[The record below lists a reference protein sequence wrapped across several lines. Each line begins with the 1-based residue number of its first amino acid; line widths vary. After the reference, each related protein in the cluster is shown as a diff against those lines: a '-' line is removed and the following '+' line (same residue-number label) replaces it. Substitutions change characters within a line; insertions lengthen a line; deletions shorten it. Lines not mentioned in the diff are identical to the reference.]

1 MSDAPL
7 PTGQFNRPPRIHL
20 PSIPRE
26 EVTIPPPPTL
36 PEHRGPGWLISIIPV
51 LGIGVMGLFYLTRA
65 GDGGSALF
73 AIPLFVLAMF
83 TIGGTILAFRWR
95 RKDTKRRGDQ
105 NTLDYIRVLDRKR
118 ARLQASHNAQ
128 YAILRD
134 NFPDPQTNLSRA
146 LSRNPNLWERR
157 PDDTDFLAFRLGIGR
172 IPSVVPIQPPDP
184 DIDSPE
190 LTRAIDLVDTYR
202 WLENAPVSANLI
214 DDFSIGFAGH
224 RDLTVNAVRSIVAH
238 LAMTHTP
245 NDLQIHL
252 VAPQTAYDEWR
263 WMEWLPHTNQSQSGK
278 GDWLAFDNNGI
289 RRLMGTLSQIVDE
302 RLKQPDAM
310 QAPHLLLIV
319 DDPHLIDNEAVYSR
333 ILRDGEM
340 VSASIICIVKDFD
353 NIPGDCVTVIDVGDD
368 GRFRCLRT
376 GEQSTSVEGYQID
389 SLALSASEHIARAL
403 SSVNMREVGGSG
415 RIPRYVDFLELY
427 GVNRVEEI
435 RDVLSFRWH
444 RPVHEGHLPYPIPLG
459 RESLAVD
466 TYLHLDEDHHGPHG
480 VLAGTTGSG
489 KSELLQTLVTALA
502 IEHDPRLVNFLL
514 IDFKGGSS
522 FRVFEQLPHTVG
534 MVTNLDGV
542 LVERALEALKSE
554 INSRQQF
561 LKKTSMRDIVQ
572 YHRFYSRSL
581 QDLQNPI
588 YQPLPHLFIIVDEFA
603 QLAKEMPNFLSE
615 LVRIAQVGRSL
626 GLHLILGTQSPMDV
640 ITDEMN
646 ANLQFRI
653 CLRVQN
659 AESSRAMLR
668 RPDAAYLPAGW
679 AGRGYFQVGERGVY
693 KQFQTAYVGGD
704 YGQVDNLNEPL
715 VLELITEQGET
726 IDLLPSEGDEIND
739 LPNDEPYTTAH
750 AITNTIEAY
759 AERNKIPARPPL
771 LLPPLTTQIT
781 LSEPFETSQIVGWN
795 GHTWL
800 HAGHDQNGN
809 PIPLGS
815 APVGMVDDV
824 YTQKQYPLWVHL
836 NTSQQSDG
844 RNGHVLVMGGP
855 GTGKTTFL
863 RTLAISQALLHS
875 PDRLHM
881 YFLSFTGSGLN
892 DLGMLPHAE
901 EVIHGIETERVRRLF
916 GRLLTI
922 LNERQSGQVSSHT
935 PTIVLCVDQYEQ
947 LRDTYYEQH
956 IHDFERLINEGRAV
970 GIYVVI
976 TANSITS
983 IPDRL
988 RSMIQQRIALQLGNP
1003 TDYLMAVGNINT
1015 RDDEQLPKGRGWV
1028 YNSPPL
1034 ICQISLPVRGTA
1046 VDNQDMSRMTADI
1059 IQELRRASRSGPSA
1073 LRELPPKIPL
1083 DALPLA
1089 ETTERLETII
1099 GRVDND
1105 NLSPFALDWAE
1116 QGPHFLVTGPPGTG
1130 KTNLLHV
1137 AVLSSA
1143 QQLPPDKLRIV
1154 LVDFT
1159 GRSLRALEPLKHVV
1173 TRVTDMMGLETQL
1186 NRLNREMNSLYQ
1198 RWNDK
1203 EIPDEI
1209 PRTLVIIDDYEVVS
1223 DAMSNNFEMFAQ
1235 LRDHIRLHSELG
1247 LHFWVAGY
1255 LDRIGDPFIKQLL
1268 LRRSG
1273 FGMSVKDSLHNL
1285 NIRTTG
1291 LTNEA
1296 MPAGRAFYAQ
1306 HNAITVLQTA
1316 QVDNPPVLV
1325 NRVNQQL
1332 WRGYPKAAW
1341 GHIAGDD
1348 NAESDPI
1355 ADISDSTDDPQ
1366 TESSGGG
1373 DLDIDTDGLIQDLL
1387 GD

>member
-1 MSDAPL
+1 MTDSPL
-7 PTGQFNRPPRIHL
+7 KTGNFNRPPRIHL

-26 EVTIPPPPTL
+26 EMTIPPPPTL
-36 PEHRGPGWLISIIPV
+36 PEQRGPGWLISVIPV

-73 AIPLFVLAMF
+73 AIPLFVLALF
-83 TIGGTILAFRWR
+83 TVGGTILAFRWR
-95 RKDTKRRGDQ
+95 KKDTQRRRDQ
-105 NTLDYIRVLDRKR
+105 NTVDYIRQLDRKQ
-118 ARLQASHNAQ
+118 ARLQAAHNAQ
-128 YAILRD
+128 YAILQ
-134 NFPDPQTNLSRA
+134 NSFPDPQANLNRA

-157 PDDTDFLAFRLGIGR
+157 PDDTDFLAFRLGLGR
-172 IPSVVPIQPPDP
+172 LQSVVPIRPPDV
-184 DIDSPE
+184 DMDSPE
-190 LTRAIDLVDTYR
+190 LTRAIDLVNTYR
-202 WLENAPVSANLI
+202 WLENAPVSANLF
-214 DDFSIGFAGH
+214 DDFSTGYAGQ
-224 RDLTVNAVRSIVAH
+224 RDIAINAVRAMICH

-252 VAPQTAYDEWR
+252 VAPQSAYDEWR
-263 WMEWLPHTNQSQSGK
+263 WMEWLPHTSQHGSGK
-278 GDWLAFDNNGI
+278 GDWLAFDNDHI
-289 RRLMGTLSQIVDE
+289 RKLMGTLSQVVDE
-302 RLKQPDAM
+302 RLKQPNAM
-310 QAPHLLLIV
+310 QTPHLLLIV
-319 DDPHLIDNEAVYSR
+319 DDPHLVDTEAVYSTM
-333 ILRDGEM
+333 LREGEL
-340 VSASIICIVKDFD
+340 VSASIICIVNHFD
-353 NIPGDCVTVIDVGDD
+353 HIPGDCTTVVDIRDD

-376 GEQSTSVEGYQID
+376 GENAMSVDGYHID
-389 SLALSASEHIARAL
+389 QLSLSAAEHIARAL

-427 GVNRVEEI
+427 ALNKVEELH
-435 RDVLSFRWH
+435 DVLSFRWN
-444 RPVHEGHLPYPIPLG
+444 RPTHEGRLPYPIPLG

-502 IEHDPRLVNFLL
+502 IEHDPRLLNFLM

-522 FRVFEQLPHTVG
+522 FQVFADLPHTVG

-554 INSRQQF
+554 IHSRQQF

-572 YHRFYSRSL
+572 YHRFYSRTAEDYHSL
-581 QDLQNPI
+581 T
-588 YQPLPHLFIIVDEFA
+588 YQPMPHLFIIVDEFA
-603 QLAKEMPNFLSE
+603 QLAKEMPDFLQE

-693 KQFQTAYVGGD
+693 KQFQTAYVGAD
-704 YGQVDNLNEPL
+704 YGQIDYAHEPP
-715 VLELITEQGET
+715 VLELITDNGDT
-726 IDLLPSEGDEIND
+726 INLLPNSEQQDALGDE
-739 LPNDEPYTTAH
+739 PFTVAH
-750 AITNTIEAY
+750 AITDLIAAY
-759 AERNKIPARPPL
+759 SERNKIPQRPPL
-771 LLPPLTTQIT
+771 LLPPLANQIT
-781 LSEPFETSQIVGWN
+781 LAEPFANADIHGWN
-795 GHTWL
+795 GQTWQ
-800 HAGHDQNGN
+800 HAGNDHHGN
-809 PIPLGS
+809 LIPLGS
-815 APVGMVDDV
+815 APVGLIDDV
-824 YTQKQYPLWVHL
+824 YTQTQYPLWVHL

-855 GTGKTTFL
+855 GTGKTNFL

-875 PDRLHM
+875 PDRVHM

-901 EVIHGIETERVRRLF
+901 DVIHGIETERVRRLF

-922 LNERQSGQVSSHT
+922 LNDRQTGNTNSHV
-935 PTIVLCVDQYEQ
+935 PTIVLFVDQYEQ

-956 IHDFERLINEGRAV
+956 MPDFERLINEGRAV

-976 TANSITS
+976 TASSITS

-1003 TDYLMAVGNINT
+1003 TDYLIAVGNINMHE
-1015 RDDEQLPKGRGWV
+1015 DGQLPKGRGWV

-1034 ICQISLPVRGTA
+1034 ICQISLPVRQPV
-1046 VDNQDMSRMTADI
+1046 VDDQELSRMTIDMI
-1059 IQELRRASRSGPSA
+1059 HELRRASRGGPSP

-1083 DALPLA
+1083 DTLPLA
-1089 ETTERLETII
+1089 ETSDRLVTII
-1099 GRVDND
+1099 GRADD
-1105 NLSPFALDWAE
+1105 DHLTPFSLDWRE
-1116 QGPHFLVTGPPGTG
+1116 QGPHFLITGPPGTG
-1130 KTNLLHV
+1130 KTNLLYA
-1137 AVLSSA
+1137 AVLSA
-1143 QQLPPDKLRIV
+1143 VQQLPPDKLRIV

-1159 GRSLRALEPLKHVV
+1159 GRSLRALGSLKHVV
-1173 TRVTDMMGLETQL
+1173 THVIDLLELETQL
-1186 NRLNREMNSLYQ
+1186 NRLNREMNALYQ
-1198 RWNDK
+1198 QWHD
-1203 EIPDEI
+1203 DELTDDMPHTI
-1209 PRTLVIIDDYEVVS
+1209 VIMDDYEVIS
-1223 DAMSNNFEMFAQ
+1223 DAMTNSYEMFRQ
-1235 LRDHIRLHSELG
+1235 LRDHVRLHSELG

-1291 LTNEA
+1291 LTNDI
-1296 MPAGRAFYAQ
+1296 MPPGRAFYAQ
-1306 HNAITVLQTA
+1306 HNAVTVLQTA
-1316 QVDNPPVLV
+1316 LVDNPQLLV
-1325 NRVNQQL
+1325 NRINQQL
-1332 WRGYPKAAW
+1332 WGAYPAATW
-1341 GHIAGDD
+1341 NHIADKSSDD
-1348 NAESDPI
+1348 EPTVTQGES
-1355 ADISDSTDDPQ
+1355 ADDDK
-1366 TESSGGG
+1366 SSGGE
-1373 DLDIDTDGLIQDLL
+1373 LDIDTDGLIQDLL

>member
-1 MSDAPL
+1 MSDTPL
-7 PTGQFNRPPRIHL
+7 PTGNFNRPPRIHL
-20 PSIPRE
+20 PAIPRE
-26 EVTIPPPPTL
+26 EVSIPPPPTL
-36 PEHRGPGWLISIIPV
+36 PENRGPGWLISIIPV

-95 RKDTKRRGDQ
+95 KKDTKQRADKQ
-105 NTLDYIRVLDRKR
+105 TIDYVRVLDRKR
-118 ARLQASHNAQ
+118 ARLQAAHNAQ
-128 YAILRD
+128 YAILRN

-157 PDDTDFLAFRLGIGR
+157 PDNTDFLAFRLGIGR
-172 IPSVVPIQPPDP
+172 IPSVVPISPPDP
-184 DIDSPE
+184 DVDSPE
-190 LTRAIDLVDTYR
+190 LIRAIDLIDTYR
-202 WLENAPVSANLI
+202 WLENAPVSANLV
-214 DDFSIGFAGH
+214 DDFSTGFAGQ
-224 RDLTVNAVRSIVAH
+224 RDIAVNTVRSIICH

-252 VAPQTAYDEWR
+252 VAPQSAYDEWR
-263 WMEWLPHTNQSQSGK
+263 WMEWLPHTNQGQGGK
-278 GDWLAFDNNGI
+278 GDWLAFDNSSI
-289 RRLMGTLSQIVDE
+289 RRLMGSLSQIVDE
-302 RLKQPDAM
+302 RLKQPDAI

-319 DDPHLIDNEAVYSR
+319 DDPHLIDNESVYSR

-340 VSASIICIVKDFD
+340 VSASIICIVNHFD
-353 NIPGDCVTVIDVGDD
+353 NIPGDCTTVVDIQDD

-376 GEQSTSVEGYQID
+376 GETSITVQGYEVD
-389 SLALSASEHIARAL
+389 SLALSAAEHIARAL

-427 GVNRVEEI
+427 GMNRVEEV
-435 RDVLSFRWH
+435 RDVLSFRWN

-459 RESLAVD
+459 RESLAMD

-489 KSELLQTLVTALA
+489 KSELLQTFVTALA

-522 FRVFEQLPHTVG
+522 FRVFEELPHTVG

-554 INSRQQF
+554 IQSRQQF

-572 YHRFYSRSL
+572 YHRFYSRST
-581 QDLQNPI
+581 QEIQNPV
-588 YQPLPHLFIIVDEFA
+588 YQPLPHLFVIVDEFA
-603 QLAKEMPNFLSE
+603 QLAKEMPTFLSE

-704 YGQVDNLNEPL
+704 YEQVDHLNAPL
-715 VLELITEQGET
+715 VLELITEQGDA
-726 IDLLPSEGDEIND
+726 INLLPSVDENED
-739 LPNDEPYTTAH
+739 RFPNDEPFTTAH
-750 AITNTIEAY
+750 AITNTIIAY
-759 AERNKIPARPPL
+759 TERNHIPSSPPL
-771 LLPPLTTQIT
+771 LLPPLTSQIT
-781 LSEPFETSQIVGWN
+781 VAEPFANADIVGWN
-795 GHTWL
+795 GQTWQ
-800 HAGHDQNGN
+800 HAGHDHKGN

-815 APVGMVDDV
+815 APVGMIDDV
-824 YTQKQYPLWVHL
+824 YTQTQYPLWVHL

-901 EVIHGIETERVRRLF
+901 EVVHGIETERVRRLF
-916 GRLLTI
+916 GRLLST
-922 LNERQSGQVSSHT
+922 LNERQAGIKTSHL

-1003 TDYLMAVGNINT
+1003 TDYLLAVGNINT
-1015 RDDEQLPKGRGWV
+1015 RDDEQLPKGRGWI

-1034 ICQISLPVRGTA
+1034 ICQISLPVRSTV
-1046 VDNQDMSRMTADI
+1046 VDNQDMSRMTLDI
-1059 IQELRRASRSGPSA
+1059 LQELRRASRSGPSA
-1073 LRELPPKIPL
+1073 LRELPPKVPL
-1083 DALPLA
+1083 DSLPLA
-1089 ETTERLETII
+1089 DPSEKLVTII
-1099 GRVDND
+1099 GRVDD
-1105 NLSPFALDWAE
+1105 DDLRPFALDWME

-1130 KTNLLHV
+1130 KTNLLQV
-1137 AVLSSA
+1137 AALSSA
-1143 QQLPPDKLRIV
+1143 QQLSPEKLRIV
-1154 LVDFT
+1154 LIDFT
-1159 GRSLRALEPLKHVV
+1159 GRSLRSLEPLKHVV
-1173 TRVTDMMGLETQL
+1173 TRVTDMMELETQL
-1186 NRLNREMNSLYQ
+1186 NRLNREMSTLYQ

-1203 EIPDEI
+1203 EVIDDI

-1223 DAMSNNFEMFAQ
+1223 DALSNNYEMFIQ
-1235 LRDHIRLHSELG
+1235 LRDHVRLHSELG

-1273 FGMSVKDSLHNL
+1273 FALSIKDSLHNL
-1285 NIRTTG
+1285 NIRTAG
-1291 LTNEA
+1291 LSNET
-1296 MPAGRAFYAQ
+1296 MPPGRAFYAE
-1306 HNAITVLQTA
+1306 HNTVTVLQTA
-1316 QVDNPPVLV
+1316 QVDNPQVLV

-1332 WRGYPKAAW
+1332 WRDHRQSVW
-1341 GHIAGDD
+1341 GHIAVD
-1348 NAESDPI
+1348 ESQATSSEPAITVEDKTQPTT
-1355 ADISDSTDDPQ
+1355 DS
-1366 TESSGGG
+1366 E
-1373 DLDIDTDGLIQDLL
+1373 LDIDTDGLIQDLL